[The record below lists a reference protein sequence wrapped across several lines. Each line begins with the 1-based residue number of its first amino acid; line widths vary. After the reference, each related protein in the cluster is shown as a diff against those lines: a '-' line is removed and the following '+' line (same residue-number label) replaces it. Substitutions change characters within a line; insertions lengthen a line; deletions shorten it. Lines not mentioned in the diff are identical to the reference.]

1 MAPSSGELFGHC
13 EYFYVLGCIWIIIT
27 TYLLFYLDFMPSTI
41 LIDCLLPNGVI
52 IQLKCFR
59 DSTLEKIKVELWR
72 EAQSCG
78 DMYLFL
84 LYLNLVNCFLAS
96 CILDQ
101 LFQENIDY
109 GFLFFGLI
117 NITWPN
123 DFIFKNIVIHGEKIT
138 PSNLFLNSR

>member
-72 EAQSCG
+72 EANSCEFNH
-78 DMYLFL
+78 LFYHFYSIFTL
-84 LYLNLVNCFLAS
+84 CFTFINAI
-96 CILDQ
+96 CRH
-101 LFQENIDY
+101 
-109 GFLFFGLI
+109 FG
-117 NITWPN
+117 
-123 DFIFKNIVIHGEKIT
+123 T
-138 PSNLFLNSR
+138 PQ